1 MMRRGVRLGALGV
14 SIAVGLSA
22 CDLGPDYK
30 HPETET
36 PAAWREADP
45 SQKAEWPAAD
55 WWKGFGSSELDGLI
69 DETERANFDLAA
81 AVARVHEAD
90 AQARI
95 AGAPLLPSVQ
105 LGSAA
110 TTQQTVSQ
118 FSGNQIHFSNYS
130 AEVSASYEIDFWG
143 KNRAALDAAQFTA
156 LASRYDREV
165 VELTVV
171 SGVATT
177 YFLALGLQDRLKVA
191 QDNLANAESVLEII
205 NARVKVGTDMALDVA
220 QQETV
225 VAGLKAVIP
234 PLQQQLSQ
242 AIDALAILLG
252 RPPEQVKIT
261 GTTLNTLTAPAVA
274 PGLPSELL
282 MRRPDVREAEAQLV
296 SANANIKV
304 ARAQFFPSIELT
316 GAGGFESL
324 ALSSFGG
331 PGSQIYS
338 LAASL
343 TQPIFEG
350 GALEGQLQ
358 FTKAR
363 YQELLQDY
371 AKSIVAA
378 FSNVEDALVSARRTG
393 EQQADEQ
400 LAVNKA
406 RTAYA
411 IAQAQ
416 FRIGTIDLLTVLNT
430 EAALFTA
437 SDLLVQDELAHM
449 QALVALFNALG
460 GGWQDSDVVY
470 PPAVLPAAD
479 RRTAAA
485 PPKAPAGE
493 INAQ

>member
-1 MMRRGVRLGALGV
+1 MRRPARLGALAL
-14 SIAVGLSA
+14 SLLTGLAA

-45 SQKAEWPAAD
+45 ARQAHWPAPG
-55 WWKGFGSSELDGLI
+55 WWKGFGSRELDGFI
-69 DETERANFDLAA
+69 AEAERANFDLAA

-90 AQARI
+90 AQVRI

-110 TTQQTVSQ
+110 TTQQAVSQ

-130 AEVSASYEIDFWG
+130 AAVSASYEIDFWG
-143 KNRAALDAAQFTA
+143 KNRAARDAAEFA
-156 LASRYDREV
+156 DLASRYDREV

-177 YFLALGLQDRLKVA
+177 YFLALGLQDRLQVA
-191 QDNLANAESVLEII
+191 QENLANAESVLEVI
-205 NARVKVGTDMALDVA
+205 NARVQVGTDMALDVA

-225 VAGLKAVIP
+225 VAGLKAAIP

-242 AIDALAILLG
+242 AIDALAILIG
-252 RPPEQVKIT
+252 KPPETVKLT
-261 GTTLNTLTAPAVA
+261 GNSLGTLTAPTVA

-282 MRRPDVREAEAQLV
+282 VRRPDVREAEAQLV
-296 SANANIKV
+296 EANANIKV

-331 PGSQIYS
+331 PSSQIYS

-358 FTKAR
+358 FSKAR

-378 FSNVEDALVSARRTG
+378 FSNVEDSLVSTRRTG
-393 EQQADEQ
+393 EQQADEEI
-400 LAVNKA
+400 AVEKA
-406 RTAYA
+406 RLAYD
-411 IAQAQ
+411 ISQAQ
-416 FRIGTIDLLTVLNT
+416 FRIGTVDLLTVLNT
-430 EAALFTA
+430 ETALFTA
-437 SDLLVQDELAHM
+437 DDLLVQDKLAHM
-449 QALVALFNALG
+449 QALVGLFNALG
-460 GGWQDSDVVY
+460 GGWQDSDMVGA
-470 PPAVLPAAD
+470 PARLPVAD
-479 RRTAAA
+479 RSSPAM
-485 PPKAPAGE
+485 AGE
-493 INAQ
+493 MKSP